1 MKLDHDGYPT
11 TCAICGKPI
20 VKSHGGSVHEL
31 TLATDTAQSWHIPC
45 RYPKESTTVSDT
57 TTEPETPTPLPVQP
71 VPDPN
76 QEQLPDEPEPDDNG
90 GENGDEEE

>member
-31 TLATDTAQSWHIPC
+31 TIATRTAQSWHIPC

-57 TTEPETPTPLPVQP
+57 TTEPETPTPLQP

-90 GENGDEEE
+90 DENGDEEE